1 MDENNNGQLDQMEA
15 DRQNKLAEKSG
26 MEALKR
32 HAKKDKRK
40 QMIKAII
47 KMIVAQIKAIMI
59 PIILTRI
66 IVSIVVSVFISI
78 FGGDI
83 TRPSIFSGNHKD
95 ESRVVSLREYLQQ
108 FSHSGE
114 APQSD
119 DGRFYKMYSDDPT
132 SGWPTIGN
140 SDLQWKSHQAK
151 FACQGK
157 VLKGSGE
164 NTETDVQAYVNN
176 LLTRGADAKYSQSE
190 IDGMG
195 IYIEKDLVDSIGQT
209 VAEGYYDAV
218 VTLDTEGLDLSEQQ
232 LFALTAIRYN
242 FGHLPKRPDSSTGN
256 TFKEVY
262 EEGAALYEV
271 NSWEHMM
278 YIWDNWWCYLGGGQ
292 PGHIPSRDAAFETFV
307 KGVYDFTYSDA
318 GEVFGRQYYIYYT
331 QEQLNRFDYA
341 PDLPITRNEG
351 NEKEL
356 FTYVK
361 NTYSAVTAGNLLDA
375 AEAVHTKYEKEL
387 WSYSTSGLYYGDI
400 RKSMEH
406 PKKITCCATFVS
418 EALYLSGLVT
428 EEEINGMPYNGTGIH
443 SSLLAL
449 EGRFMKI
456 TRYEDLEAG
465 DIVFM
470 EYKTKGK
477 IGHVQ
482 IYAGNQTWY
491 NAGSTS
497 AIRKDSPYADSS
509 YAKSKF
515 IDAVR
520 PLKGGSTSEED

>member
-47 KMIVAQIKAIMI
+47 KMIVAQIKAIML
-59 PIILTRI
+59 PIILTTI

-108 FSHSGE
+108 FS
-114 APQSD
+114 
-119 DGRFYKMYSDDPT
+119 
-132 SGWPTIGN
+132 
-140 SDLQWKSHQAK
+140 
-151 FACQGK
+151 CQGK